1 MPLFFRNLEKIY
13 FKALTRE
20 QKIYW
25 EAPQYLIWQYLV
37 KIEYYSSYALIVIS
51 YNVLQGYSS
60 LRVLLPLRRCE
71 VSSKRDSLIEEVVQL
86 NPKQTLLVTNLL
98 WESLMLKELKVL
110 LSFPGN
116 KGEQIL
122 KEDKPLFMHME

>member
-1 MPLFFRNLEKIY
+1 M
-13 FKALTRE
+13 
-20 QKIYW
+20 
-25 EAPQYLIWQYLV
+25 
-37 KIEYYSSYALIVIS
+37 
-51 YNVLQGYSS
+51 
-60 LRVLLPLRRCE
+60 

-116 KGEQIL
+116 KGKQIL

>member
-1 MPLFFRNLEKIY
+1 M
-13 FKALTRE
+13 
-20 QKIYW
+20 
-25 EAPQYLIWQYLV
+25 
-37 KIEYYSSYALIVIS
+37 
-51 YNVLQGYSS
+51 
-60 LRVLLPLRRCE
+60 

-110 LSFPGN
+110 LSFLGN
-116 KGEQIL
+116 KGKQIL